1 MSATA
6 GDRHTNVEYRTIQG
20 RETRVHT
27 TPDELYIEWRPG
39 RPVYFG
45 VRVGDHIK
53 DADRDVE
60 SAHITEWE
68 VVEIT
73 PEAVAGVNQKTGER
87 IEWDRREL
95 EQGLVTRR
103 YATNL
108 SDFATLIVH
117 PVGSW
122 ASYGTATDADKP
134 AREPSLSVVVF
145 GNNGEK
151 YGRRYRFVEPG
162 ETARVELLD
171 QDANVERL
179 APDLQRRFDE
189 TVRRALDEDGYTVQ
203 SVTHD

>member
-1 MSATA
+1 MSATPE
-6 GDRHTNVEYRTIQG
+6 DRRTNVEYRTIQG
-20 RETRVHT
+20 RETRVRT
-27 TPDELYIEWRPG
+27 IPDEIYVEWRPG

-73 PEAVAGVNQKTGER
+73 PETVVGVNQKNGER
-87 IEWDRREL
+87 TEWDRRDL
-95 EQGLVTRR
+95 EQRLVTRQ

-108 SDFATLIVH
+108 SEFATLTVH

-122 ASYGTATDADKP
+122 ESYEAATDADKP
-134 AREPSLSVVVF
+134 TREPSVNVVVF

-162 ETARVELLD
+162 ETTRIELLD
-171 QDANVERL
+171 QDASIERL
-179 APDLQRRFDE
+179 DSELQRQLDE
-189 TVRRALDEDGYTVQ
+189 TVSQALDEDGYTVQ
-203 SVTHD
+203 